1 MRLKKVKD
9 ADVFID
15 KSFYIIKDPFS
26 YKGNYNKVF
35 EKKTCQEAL

>member
-15 KSFYIIKDPFS
+15 KSSYIIKDPFS
-26 YKGNYNKVF
+26 YKGNYNK
-35 EKKTCQEAL
+35 